1 MDCHKEGADMK
12 KTWISLLIALL
23 LAAVS
28 VNGAVA
34 AVNAVELDIE
44 SLDIESPDMDVNVN
58 SGDGI
63 ILESGEGL
71 LLDPAL
77 SEIGRIDLALDSLQ
91 DDMNANPAA
100 ASAAA
105 ANAGNTDDFE
115 IVDGTLVKYKGT
127 GGDVV
132 IPDGVTAIGR
142 EAFFG
147 CSSLTGVTI
156 PDGVTSIGSLAFAV
170 CSSLT
175 DVTIP
180 DGVTSIGSEAFEGC
194 SGLTGVTIPKS
205 VTSIGIAAFRNC
217 SGLTSVTI
225 PDSVTSIEPGVFY
238 SCSGLT
244 SVTIG
249 SGVTRIWTN
258 TFTRCSGLTSVTIPK
273 SVTSIDSQAFYLCI
287 KLTSVTIENGK
298 ISINDGAF
306 ESCPAN
312 MTFHT
317 PCESKATEWAES
329 KGYTVVKVHT
339 EVTDPA
345 VPATCTKTGL
355 TEGKHCS
362 VCGETITAQET
373 VPAKG
378 HTLVTD
384 PAVAPTCTKTGLTEG
399 SHCSV
404 CNAIIKAQQETDKDP
419 DNHVNVV
426 IDSAVP
432 ATCTK
437 TGLTE
442 GKHCSVCNAII
453 KAQEVVPVTE
463 HTPVTDPANP
473 ATCTETGLT
482 EGAHCSVCGEIL
494 TKQEIIPAI
503 GHKAVTDKAVPATC
517 SKTGLTEGS
526 HCSVCGK
533 VLVKQKTVPKLI
545 SIKKCKITGIKDAVY
560 TGKAIAPAPVVK
572 YNGKKLVKGRD
583 YTVKYAN
590 NKAVGTATV
599 TITGIGKYGESV
611 KKTFRINPRAV
622 ALSAVTPGTKQ
633 LTVKWKKGK
642 GVTGY
647 EVQYSLKKSF
657 ASAKKVTITKAA
669 TVKTVIKK
677 LLSNKTYYVRIRTY
691 KTVKGK
697 KYYSAWSGAKS
708 AKTK

>member
-23 LAAVS
+23 MAAVS

-91 DDMNANPAA
+91 DDMNANPAP

-132 IPDGVTAIGR
+132 IPDGVTSIGSS
-142 EAFFG
+142 AFFG

-225 PDSVTSIEPGVFY
+225 PDSVTSIEPGVFH

-258 TFTRCSGLTSVTIPK
+258 TFTRCSRLTSVTIPK

-287 KLTSVTIENGK
+287 KLTSVTIENGET
-298 ISINDGAF
+298 SINDGAF
-306 ESCPAN
+306 EDCPAN

-317 PCESKATEWAES
+317 PCESKATDWAES

-345 VPATCTKTGL
+345 VPATCTETGL
-355 TEGKHCS
+355 TEGK
-362 VCGETITAQET
+362 
-373 VPAKG
+373 
-378 HTLVTD
+378 
-384 PAVAPTCTKTGLTEG
+384 
-399 SHCSV
+399 HCSV

-419 DNHVNVV
+419 NNHVNVV
-426 IDSAVP
+426 IDPAVP

-437 TGLTE
+437 
-442 GKHCSVCNAII
+442 
-453 KAQEVVPVTE
+453 
-463 HTPVTDPANP
+463 
-473 ATCTETGLT
+473 TGLT

-494 TKQEIIPAI
+494 TKQEIIPAK
-503 GHKAVTDKAVPATC
+503 GHTPVTDPAIPATC
-517 SKTGLTEGS
+517 TETGLTEGS
-526 HCSVCGK
+526 HCSVCGET
-533 VLVKQKTVPKLI
+533 LVAQQVIPKLI
-545 SIKKCKITGIKDAVY
+545 SVKACKITGIKDAVY
-560 TGKAIAPAPVVK
+560 TGKAIVPAPMVK

-583 YTVKYAN
+583 YTVKYAH

-599 TITGIGKYGESV
+599 TITGIGKYGDVV
-611 KKTFRINPRAV
+611 KKTFKINPRPV
-622 ALSAVTPGTKQ
+622 KLSAVTPGTKQ
-633 LTVKWKKGK
+633 LTVTWKKGK
-642 GVTGY
+642 GITGY

-657 ASAKKVTITKAA
+657 TSAKTVTIPKSA
-669 TVKTVIKK
+669 TVKTVLKK
-677 LLSNKTYYVRIRTY
+677 LQAKKTYYVRVRAY
-691 KTVKGK
+691 KTAGGK
-697 KYYSAWSGAKS
+697 KYYSAWSDAMS

>member
-1 MDCHKEGADMK
+1 MK

-156 PDGVTSIGSLAFAV
+156 PEGVTSIGSLAFAV

-258 TFTRCSGLTSVTIPK
+258 TFTRCSGLTSVTIPN

-384 PAVAPTCTKTGLTEG
+384 PAVAP
-399 SHCSV
+399 
-404 CNAIIKAQQETDKDP
+404 
-419 DNHVNVV
+419 
-426 IDSAVP
+426 
-432 ATCTK
+432 TCTK

-583 YTVKYAN
+583 YTVKYTN
-590 NKAVGTATV
+590 NRAVGTATV

-611 KKTFRINPRAV
+611 KKTFKINPRPV
-622 ALSAVTPGTKQ
+622 KLTAVTPGTKQ
-633 LTVKWKKGK
+633 LTVKWKKGA
-642 GVTGY
+642 GITGY
-647 EVQYSLKKSF
+647 EVQYSLKKTF
-657 ASAKKVTITKAA
+657 GSAKKVTITKAA

-677 LLSNKTYYVRIRTY
+677 LLSNKTYYVRVRTY
-691 KTVKGK
+691 KTVDGK
-697 KYYSAWSGAKS
+697 KYYSAWSDAKS